1 MFWKSLKKQ
10 TDSEHI
16 SWTSA
21 HHSIMCF
28 FPADITV
35 IQVSGVHL
43 VITNQVI
50 SGKKQNLTKHVTNS
64 RKQPLVFKN
73 TIFFF

>member
-1 MFWKSLKKQ
+1 MFGKRLKKQ

-21 HHSIMCF
+21 RHSRMF

-35 IQVSGVHL
+35 HQVSGAHL
-43 VITNQVI
+43 TIDNQVLVI
-50 SGKKQNLTKHVTNS
+50 SGETKPYKTC
-64 RKQPLVFKN
+64 QQF
-73 TIFFF
+73 